1 MERQLIQYLP
11 YAVWEFDVFKALTA
25 GEQPEF
31 ELAWDAQELALANQY
46 IDTATNYGLSRWE
59 AMLQIVPR
67 TSDTLE
73 SRRIKIKAKLNT
85 IVPYTIRALIEKITA
100 IAEGDPFTV
109 TIAEASYVL
118 QIITEWES
126 NGQVDSLKDI
136 LELMVPVNIAID
148 SQHRI
153 MGEIENPAYLANIPV
168 ITEMIALSDVGND
181 RYIFTETAKLP
192 TVPAITQTFSL
203 SD

>member
-11 YAVWEFDVFKALTA
+11 YAVREFDVFKALTA

-148 SQHRI
+148 SQNQI
-153 MGEIENPAYLANIPV
+153 SGEIENPAYISSIPV
-168 ITEMIALSDVGND
+168 ITDMIALSDVGND
-181 RYIFTETAKLP
+181 QYIFTEPARIP

>member
-11 YAVWEFDVFKALTA
+11 YAVREFDVFKALTA
-25 GEQPEF
+25 GDQPEF

-148 SQHRI
+148 SQNRI
-153 MGEIENPAYLANIPV
+153 SGEIENPAYISSIPV
-168 ITEMIALSDVGND
+168 ITDMIALSDVGND
-181 RYIFTETAKLP
+181 RYIFTEPARIP

>member
-11 YAVWEFDVFKALTA
+11 YAVREFDVFKALTA

-148 SQHRI
+148 SQNRI
-153 MGEIENPAYLANIPV
+153 SGEIENPAYISSIPV
-168 ITEMIALSDVGND
+168 ITDMIALSDVGND
-181 RYIFTETAKLP
+181 QYIFTEPARIP

>member
-11 YAVWEFDVFKALTA
+11 YAVREFDVFKALTA

-148 SQHRI
+148 SQNRI
-153 MGEIENPAYLANIPV
+153 SGEIENPAYISSIPV
-168 ITEMIALSDVGND
+168 ITDMIALSDVGND
-181 RYIFTETAKLP
+181 RYIFTEPARIP